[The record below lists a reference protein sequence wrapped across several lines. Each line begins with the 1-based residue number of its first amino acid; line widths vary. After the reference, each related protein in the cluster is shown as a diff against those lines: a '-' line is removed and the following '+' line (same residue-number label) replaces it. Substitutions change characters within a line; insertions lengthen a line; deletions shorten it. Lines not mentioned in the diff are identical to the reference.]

1 MMLWGS
7 CFKKKIDGIVMPCLV
22 SLVPF
27 TGWVFERRVT
37 NGRYLK
43 IEAAIMADF
52 NVVRNGCIN
61 NNSNNNKVNNE
72 NVNKNRITKRNIG
85 VSSENKIYIS
95 MFICL

>member
-7 CFKKKIDGIVMPCLV
+7 CLKKIDGIVVPCLV

-27 TGWVFERRVT
+27 IGCVFERRVT

-61 NNSNNNKVNNE
+61 NNSNNNIVNNE
-72 NVNKNRITKRNIG
+72 NVNKNRNID